1 MQTDQDDERDGRETG
16 WRARLGSPEQ
26 VVMNLAFVALLVAVS
41 WGVLSR
47 HIVTTPAAWV
57 EEVAALSFSWLIFV
71 GAAEV
76 HRRGQHVGVDVV
88 TALLPARARAM
99 LAFAIEIFV
108 VALSLYIAWLG
119 LRQAIASHSSTTS
132 MLRLPLSFGYGGL
145 TLGVL
150 LIGLRGAQRL
160 LRDVLKILGR

>member
-1 MQTDQDDERDGRETG
+1 MQVDQDDEHDGRGTG

-47 HIVTTPAAWV
+47 HVVTTPAAWV
-57 EEVAALSFSWLIFV
+57 EEVAALSFCWLIFV

-88 TALLPARARAM
+88 TALLPARARAA
-99 LAFAIEIFV
+99 LAVAIEICV
-108 VALSLYIAWLG
+108 VALSLYVAWLG
-119 LRQAIASHSSTTS
+119 VRQAIASHSSTTS
-132 MLRLPLSFGYGGL
+132 MLRLPLSVGYGGL
-145 TLGVL
+145 TLGFL

-160 LRDVLKILGR
+160 WRDAAKSRGG